1 MQASN
6 LTGWMHTAV
15 YTSRILS
22 MSRIFFLL
30 PLNKELSW
38 LVGEGDCKTFI
49 RETAAKLWKMAT
61 EAQLRD
67 DRMETDLEAE
77 ALSDSKHGGSIHSSK
92 THVEES

>member
-1 MQASN
+1 
-6 LTGWMHTAV
+6 
-15 YTSRILS
+15 

-38 LVGEGDCKTFI
+38 LVGEGDCKTLI